1 MIVKKPQTKAQT
13 QAPKQK
19 QQKGKKSKAFK
30 QVSHHDM
37 LFKQGFSDP
46 SFARELL
53 TLVFSKK
60 ELSVF
65 NLKSLKPEKDTFQDL
80 KADLVFSVLFKN
92 HSHKQVK
99 IAILLEHKSKYSYKV
114 FEQLLKYQAVI
125 TSKSLEETG
134 CAWPIIPIVF
144 YHGKK
149 PWKWAKNF
157 QKGLMGEFLEE
168 IPIFLQKVMLNYS
181 IKVIDIHDK
190 KVAQAIR
197 SKAFKSRGFL
207 SLLKRAWDLKADE
220 KELKKLIRLFDNCK
234 GKDLGL
240 VIGNYVWKV
249 VPNMTKELW
258 QRIEQQAVKWGIF
271 PKGGYM
277 NIREYIK
284 EEGRWEGMQE
294 GEQKGMLAGELK
306 GRQENMRQVIA
317 NMFRKNVDIPFIAEV
332 TGLSE
337 KELKKLQK
345 KHSKKQ

>member
-1 MIVKKPQTKAQT
+1 MKNKTKDKT
-13 QAPKQK
+13 QAQKQEPKQ
-19 QQKGKKSKAFK
+19 SKNKIK
-30 QVSHHDM
+30 QVSHHDL
-37 LFKQGFSDP
+37 LFKQAFSD
-46 SFARELL
+46 SRFARELL
-53 TLVFSKK
+53 TLVFTKK

-80 KADLVFSVLFKN
+80 KADLVFSLLFKN
-92 HSHKQVK
+92 HPESQVK

-168 IPIFLQKVMLNYS
+168 IPSFLQKVMLNYS

-240 VIGNYVWKV
+240 VISNYVWKV

-284 EEGRWEGMQE
+284 EEGRWEGIHIGRQE
-294 GEQKGMLAGELK
+294 GRQEGKLE

-337 KELKKLQK
+337 VEIKKLK
-345 KHSKKQ
+345 NGSK

>member
-1 MIVKKPQTKAQT
+1 MKNKTKDKAQART
-13 QAPKQK
+13 QALKQAH
-19 QQKGKKSKAFK
+19 KKSKNKIK
-30 QVSHHDM
+30 QVSHHDL
-37 LFKQGFSDP
+37 LFKQAFSD
-46 SFARELL
+46 SRFARELL
-53 TLVFSKK
+53 TLVFTKK

-157 QKGLMGEFLEE
+157 QKGLMGEILEE
-168 IPIFLQKVMLNYS
+168 IPIFLQKIWLNFQVK
-181 IKVIDIHDK
+181 ILDIHDK

-284 EEGRWEGMQE
+284 EEGRLEGRQKYLQE
-294 GEQKGMLAGELK
+294 GMLAGMQK
-306 GRQENMRQVIA
+306 GKQEKERQVIA
-317 NMFRKNVDIPFIAEV
+317 NMLKNKLGIPVICKV

-337 KELKKLQK
+337 AEIKKFK
-345 KHSKKQ
+345 NGSK